1 MAWVDLMDDQS
12 GLEPQ
17 DSDWICL
24 DEQPDSLRGLMEEIG
39 RVYAP
44 AQLANARAVQA
55 GEKTWEAEIDGC
67 AWTQKTFPYQA
78 KCLKW
83 TNERYRALENA
94 DRARV
99 DALLQGTGVEA
110 MLSPD

>member
-1 MAWVDLMDDQS
+1 MCDQS
-12 GLEPQ
+12 GLEPTEQ
-17 DSDWICL
+17 DWVSVD
-24 DEQPDSLRGLMEEIG
+24 DQPDSLRDLMQEVG

-55 GEKTWEAEIDGC
+55 GEKTWECEIDG
-67 AWTQKTFPYQA
+67 AHWTQQTFPYQA

-83 TNERYRALENA
+83 TNERYRALADA

-99 DALLQGTGVEA
+99 DALLRGTGVES
-110 MLSPD
+110 MLSPA